1 MTASVG
7 SKLFLQAK
15 KSGMMDEGYAW
26 ILQVSKLKSSIKGQ
40 NLFGLWA
47 YDTVWAVAATVEK
60 VDMAHSGF
68 TTSNTG
74 ENEVDIAA
82 LGTFEDGR
90 KLLNALLN
98 RTFDGVSGEFHLVKG
113 QLQPSTFEIFNV
125 VGKHERIIGY
135 WTQTKGLQRDLNDNG
150 NKAVNSKLK
159 NPVWPRDNTINPPN
173 NKFRIGIPV
182 RNVFTEFINVEN
194 ETDVNDEHKISRFSY
209 EVFMVVLDVLE
220 FSLPHKFIPFGKNG
234 TIAGTYDEHLYKIKY
249 QEYDVV
255 VGDTTI
261 VANRSTYVDFTLP
274 YSESGMSMVVLVKD
288 DEKKDFWIFLK
299 PLSLDLWSTTSLVFI
314 LIGLVIWVLEHRIN
328 IEFRGP
334 PEHQLGTIF
343 WFSFSTLVFAHM
355 KRLRPSFDD
364 VQEIRKHGYFV
375 GYQNNSFVKDL
386 LMKQLRFSE
395 DKLRPYNTPEEYNV
409 ALSKGEAFQ
418 QGSPLVPYMSS
429 AILKVTEDKDTMEA
443 IK

>member
-1 MTASVG
+1 
-7 SKLFLQAK
+7 
-15 KSGMMDEGYAW
+15 
-26 ILQVSKLKSSIKGQ
+26 
-40 NLFGLWA
+40 
-47 YDTVWAVAATVEK
+47 
-60 VDMAHSGF
+60 MAHSGF

-159 NPVWPRDNTINPPN
+159 NPVWPGDNTINPPN

-220 FSLPHKFIPFGKNG
+220 FSLPHKFIPFGKKW
-234 TIAGTYDEHLYKIKY
+234 D
-249 QEYDVV
+249 DS
-255 VGDTTI
+255 GD
-261 VANRSTYVDFTLP
+261 
-274 YSESGMSMVVLVKD
+274 
-288 DEKKDFWIFLK
+288 
-299 PLSLDLWSTTSLVFI
+299 
-314 LIGLVIWVLEHRIN
+314 
-328 IEFRGP
+328 
-334 PEHQLGTIF
+334 
-343 WFSFSTLVFAHM
+343 
-355 KRLRPSFDD
+355 LR
-364 VQEIRKHGYFV
+364 
-375 GYQNNSFVKDL
+375 
-386 LMKQLRFSE
+386 
-395 DKLRPYNTPEEYNV
+395 
-409 ALSKGEAFQ
+409 
-418 QGSPLVPYMSS
+418 
-429 AILKVTEDKDTMEA
+429 
-443 IK
+443 